1 MKIENQDLHG
11 GNLYSSEKIQK
22 DTDNKVV
29 NTHFNTS

>member
-11 GNLYSSEKIQK
+11 GNLYSSGKFQK
-22 DTDNKVV
+22 DTKV